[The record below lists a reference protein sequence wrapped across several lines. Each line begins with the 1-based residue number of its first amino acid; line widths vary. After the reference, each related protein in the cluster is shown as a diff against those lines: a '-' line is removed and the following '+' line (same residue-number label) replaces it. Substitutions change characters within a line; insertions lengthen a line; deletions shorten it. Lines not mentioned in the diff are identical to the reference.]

1 MYRGSAGRSS
11 TLRCKTRQKL
21 TTSGLQNSSRSRC
34 HPPSGSR
41 AVFEPWTRIFDR
53 ENVPLR
59 HTCRCRVSRRVR
71 QLAPEDFFHPTA
83 PDYRFGTT
91 GRRAASFHACNLPEF
106 LRSFRGGRSLI
117 REKSRLAVYRRRLK
131 SDITLAYEKTST
143 FPEFR
148 KCRNVQPAVHQR
160 SDRRVARP
168 CQHCFGW
175 CSVLLNTSHFD
186 RTSMFPKFR
195 KHGSVYP
202 PIYSEL
208 TADAIFTNRDSA
220 ARTPRTSFGCFSLYR
235 LRLPSVS

>member
-91 GRRAASFHACNLPEF
+91 GRRAASFMPAICREF
-106 LRSFRGGRSLI
+106 LRSFR
-117 REKSRLAVYRRRLK
+117 
-131 SDITLAYEKTST
+131 
-143 FPEFR
+143 
-148 KCRNVQPAVHQR
+148 
-160 SDRRVARP
+160 
-168 CQHCFGW
+168 
-175 CSVLLNTSHFD
+175 
-186 RTSMFPKFR
+186 
-195 KHGSVYP
+195 
-202 PIYSEL
+202 
-208 TADAIFTNRDSA
+208 
-220 ARTPRTSFGCFSLYR
+220 
-235 LRLPSVS
+235 LRLFDSSEISAGGLSTTAEIRHYSSLRENFHVSGIPETCKCVPADLLGAHREGDFDKPGQCRKNAAHLIWVFQPIQITFAIGVIAHDLS

>member
-91 GRRAASFHACNLPEF
+91 GRRAASFHACNLPGV
-106 LRSFRGGRSLI
+106 LGCGSLI

-131 SDITLAYEKTST
+131 SDITLAYEKIPRFRNSGNVEMCSRRCITDRTAALRGLVSTVSDGAVCYLIRLTST
-143 FPEFR
+143 ELPCFR
-148 KCRNVQPAVHQR
+148 NSGNMEVCTRRFTR
-160 SDRRVARP
+160 SSPRRR
-168 CQHCFGW
+168 F
-175 CSVLLNTSHFD
+175 
-186 RTSMFPKFR
+186 
-195 KHGSVYP
+195 
-202 PIYSEL
+202 
-208 TADAIFTNRDSA
+208 
-220 ARTPRTSFGCFSLYR
+220 
-235 LRLPSVS
+235 